1 MSRWPLY
8 AGIALA
14 SSAVTAL
21 ATSLILP
28 AQGGEAVRD
37 YLLAHPEVIPEAM
50 ERLRA
55 KEAAG
60 RIAGNRRA
68 LEAPFAGAWIGAERP
83 DVTLVQFF
91 DYACGFCRASLPDIQ
106 RLVREDPKLR
116 VVFRELPILSPGSEA
131 GARASLGA
139 AVRGRYARFHDALYA
154 AGRPDSATIAA
165 AARAAGLDPADL
177 ARVGATPAVTA
188 ELSRNIEL
196 ARSLG
201 VTGTPAWVVGDQT
214 LSGAVG
220 YAALKKAI
228 TDARAARTQ
237 PAARPG

>member
-14 SSAVTAL
+14 SSAVTAV

-55 KEAAG
+55 REAAG
-60 RIAGNRRA
+60 RIASNRRA
-68 LEAPFAGAWIGAERP
+68 LEAPFAGAWIGAEQP

-91 DYACGFCRASLPDIQ
+91 DYACGFCRASLPVIQ

-116 VVFRELPILSPGSEA
+116 IVFRELPILSPGSEA

-228 TDARAARTQ
+228 ADARAARTQ